1 MNDEE
6 LIIKYAREFN
16 NTEEKNLRIKSPD
29 KLIECVNDV
38 SDKCKDNGISLNSI
52 DAVSVITGPGSFTG
66 IRVGLSI
73 AKGLADALDKSI
85 ITINNFELYYQRIKN
100 RDKHGS
106 YLILLPAKLPEYYFA
121 LYRNGKKEETG
132 FIVPEQLN
140 EKFAEKLIIAGN
152 FSHESDINV
161 NYFEFIGADS
171 LINETDAMAELSK
184 RYFDEGQLKKTDEV
198 EALYIKDFVARKN
211 IK

>member
-1 MNDEE
+1 MNDDE

-16 NTEEKNLRIKSPD
+16 DSEEKNSKIKSPD

-38 SDKCKDNGISLNSI
+38 SDKCKENGISLNSI
-52 DAVSVITGPGSFTG
+52 DAVSVNIGPGSFTG

-100 RDKHGS
+100 RDKNKS
-106 YLILLPAKLPEYYFA
+106 YLILLPAKFPEYYYA
-121 LYRNGKKEETG
+121 LYRNGNKEETG

-140 EKFAEKLIIAGN
+140 EKYAEKLTIVGS

-161 NYFEFIGADS
+161 NYFEFISADD
-171 LINETDAMAELSK
+171 LTNETDAMAELSK
-184 RYFDEGQLKKTDEV
+184 KYFEEGQLKKTDEV